1 MFKKNIFFIVIFLFL
16 FNSNSYSKDKIV
28 YLDFNFVINNSNIGK
43 KVLKKI
49 NDLNE
54 KNIENLKLNQ
64 SKLKKEV
71 DEINK
76 IKNIA
81 SSEDIRKKISL
92 HNENIKKYDQLKK
105 RLSNEIQNKRN
116 QEMNEIVKLINP
128 ILENYMKDN
137 SIDIILNKETV
148 YFAKDKYDISNDIL
162 NLTNDKYK

>member
-1 MFKKNIFFIVIFLFL
+1 MFKKKIFFIVLFLFL

-43 KVLKKI
+43 KVLKEI
-49 NDLNE
+49 NDLNK

-137 SIDIILNKETV
+137 SIDIILNKEIV

>member
-1 MFKKNIFFIVIFLFL
+1 MFKKKIFFIVLFLFL

-43 KVLKKI
+43 KVLKEI
-49 NDLNE
+49 NDLNK

-137 SIDIILNKETV
+137 SIDIILNKEIV
-148 YFAKDKYDISNDIL
+148 YFAKDKYGISNDIL